1 MLRLLGSA
9 ALTTSVAAAVSSSTT
24 PVGTIGTVTRQESV
38 IKLETGSELVAL
50 YSEPAYVN
58 PIYVLNLHGETSH
71 QQGHDAGVLF
81 GRQFQENYVSLLHSL
96 LGDFSRLE
104 ESLTELIEVF
114 LDWQVSHCYS
124 RALLRD

>member
-9 ALTTSVAAAVSSSTT
+9 ALSASLAAAASKDASTSTT

-38 IKLETGSELVAL
+38 TKLETGSELVAL

-71 QQGHDAGVLF
+71 QQGYDAGVLF
-81 GRQFQENYVSLLHSL
+81 GKQFQENYDSLLHSL

-104 ESLTELIEVF
+104 DSLTNLIEVF
-114 LDWQVSHCYS
+114 LDWQGSICWK
-124 RALLRD
+124 